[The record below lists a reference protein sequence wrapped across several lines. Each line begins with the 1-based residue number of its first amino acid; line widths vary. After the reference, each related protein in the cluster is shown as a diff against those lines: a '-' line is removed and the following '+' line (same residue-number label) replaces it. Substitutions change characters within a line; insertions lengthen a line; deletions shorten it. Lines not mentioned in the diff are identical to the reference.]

1 MHKHDFAQQK
11 CGISYP
17 FIRLVTLDLSWDPLR
32 SLDPEFSWCTEAETE
47 IQMNRLSY
55 LLS

>member
-17 FIRLVTLDLSWDPLR
+17 FIRLVTLNLSWDPLR